1 MHILLLSAYDAHS
14 HRRWRKGLL
23 TAFPEHDW
31 TVLALPPRHFLW
43 RVRGNSL
50 SWAFGERELLLQPY
64 DLVIAT
70 SMTDLSALRGMVAGL
85 ATVPTLVYFHENQ
98 FVYPDR
104 RAQPRDEPRVV
115 NLYTALAADR
125 VLFNSEFNRQTF
137 LDGARE
143 FLANMPDRVPPGIPA
158 LVREKSAILPV
169 PLDACWFAEDP
180 AAALDKSP
188 LTIVWNHRW
197 EYDKGPERLFAALI
211 KLQQAGV
218 DFRVHVIGQQFRD
231 RPPVFA
237 GMRAQLG
244 DSIGVWG
251 RVEADA
257 DYRRLL
263 RESHVA
269 LSTSLHEFQGLAVQ
283 DAVACGCVPL
293 VPDRLAY
300 PEYFERDYR
309 YRSYPQDPE
318 AEAVAIAERLSV
330 LAEQQ
335 RAGGL
340 PPPPDLRGLSWT
352 SQRPAYAAELDTLFS
367 RSGRTHPVRH
377 PCR

>member
-14 HRRWRKGLL
+14 HRRWRKGLVA
-23 TAFPEHDW
+23 AFPEHDW
-31 TVLALPPRHFLW
+31 TVLALPPRHFSW

-50 SWAFGERELLLQPY
+50 SWAFGEREVLVQPY
-64 DLVIAT
+64 DMVIAT
-70 SMTDLSALRGMVAGL
+70 SMVDLSALRGMAPTL
-85 ATVPTLVYFHENQ
+85 ASVPTLVYFHENQ
-98 FVYPDR
+98 FAYLDR
-104 RAQPRDEPRVV
+104 RANPRIEPMVV
-115 NLYTALAADR
+115 SLYTALAADR

-143 FLANMPDRVPPGIPA
+143 FLASMPDRVPPGIPA

-169 PLDACWFAEDP
+169 PLDAGWFAADVATAP
-180 AAALDKSP
+180 DTSP
-188 LTIVWNHRW
+188 FTIVWNHRW
-197 EYDKGPERLFAALI
+197 EYDKGPDRLFAAL
-211 KLQQAGV
+211 KKMQQAGI

-244 DSIGVWG
+244 NSVGAWG

-257 DYRRLL
+257 EYRRLL
-263 RESHVA
+263 CESHVV

-283 DAVACGCVPL
+283 EAVACGCVPL

-300 PEYFERDYR
+300 PEYFEREYR
-309 YRSYPQDPE
+309 YRSYPEDPE
-318 AEAVAIAERLSV
+318 AEADAIAERLSV
-330 LAEQQ
+330 LVEQY

-340 PPPPDLRGLSWT
+340 PAPPGLHGLSWA
-352 SQRPAYAAELDTLFS
+352 SRQPAYAAEFDALA
-367 RSGRTHPVRH
+367 GPA
-377 PCR
+377 

>member
-1 MHILLLSAYDAHS
+1 MRILLLSAYDAHS
-14 HRRWRKGLL
+14 HRRWRTGLVA
-23 TAFPEHDW
+23 AFPEHEW

-50 SWAFGERELLLQPY
+50 SWAFGQRELLLQPY

-85 ATVPTLVYFHENQ
+85 AAVPALVYFHENQ
-98 FVYPDR
+98 FAYPDR

-115 NLYTALAADR
+115 NLYTALVADR

-137 LDGARE
+137 LDGVRE
-143 FLANMPDRVPPGIPA
+143 FLASMPDRVPPGIPA

-169 PLDACWFAEDP
+169 PLDACWFAEGP
-180 AAALDKSP
+180 AALPDKSA

-197 EYDKGPERLFAALI
+197 EYDKGPERLFAALV

-237 GMRAQLG
+237 ELRAQLG
-244 DSIGVWG
+244 NSIGAWG

-257 DYRRLL
+257 DYRCLL
-263 RESHVA
+263 RESHVV

-283 DAVACGCVPL
+283 EAVACGCIPL
-293 VPDRLAY
+293 VPDRQAY
-300 PEYFERDYR
+300 PEYLEREYR
-309 YRSYPQDPE
+309 YRSYPEDPE
-318 AEAVAIAERLSV
+318 AEAGAIAERLIA
-330 LAEQQ
+330 LAKQH

-352 SQRPAYAAELDTLFS
+352 SQRPAYAAELDTLAG
-367 RSGRTHPVRH
+367 SGAG
-377 PCR
+377 